1 MNRKLHFE
9 SICFDRNSVNSEYG
23 SVIPATEY
31 KIFLKNGILVKK
43 LLDAF
48 LEMSQIRWAPDL
60 ETKKPKAAAFL
71 STWLPAWLANS
82 EKALKGTRT

>member
-1 MNRKLHFE
+1 MQYE
-9 SICFDRNSVNSEYG
+9 WISFDRNSVDSEYG

-71 STWLPAWLANS
+71 NTWLPTWLANS
-82 EKALKGTRT
+82 EKTLKGTHP